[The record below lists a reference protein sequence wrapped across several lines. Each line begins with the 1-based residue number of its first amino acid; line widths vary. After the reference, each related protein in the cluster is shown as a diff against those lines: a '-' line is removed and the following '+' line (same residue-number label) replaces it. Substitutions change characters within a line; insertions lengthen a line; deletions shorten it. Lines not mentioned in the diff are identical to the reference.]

1 MQDFRVIDLPERT
14 TLDSSDYTMIDS
26 AENGTNKY
34 LLSRQ
39 TAETD
44 AKIAA
49 AVEGI
54 EESLTELEADLS
66 DTSDVVTKISDDSYS
81 KILISYDGYDSN
93 RSLTSVGKNV
103 TTGSVILSFPVTAG
117 AFIKVSLVNRTG
129 GDILYFFQDQKTVPW
144 DSNTHIIGDIHS
156 GSSYTGYLCVPSGA
170 TYLVTNA
177 DMSNV
182 VSTVESV
189 DSSVLTDLKT
199 TIDDIE
205 TLTFDTVHGK
215 NLTYVDGTIYDSSDY
230 ELSDYIPVNAGDI
243 LYVTAVWGGSSISN
257 YNGVCGYA
265 SDKSFVSGL
274 INQYTAL
281 GLSGGRN
288 LIENY
293 EYIVPNGISYIRGT
307 SAYKDGGGYG
317 VQSPFIVAK
326 KNQSSLEY
334 RVANIEDDT
343 SKNDPLIALSEY
355 NSFLSGDA
363 SAATA
368 YKKLFTLSAFTDLH
382 GAKNQWNGF
391 IEFTNQYKKYFD
403 CAVFLGDICGINPD
417 SDISFYNPK
426 QSQVPFLSVVGNHD
440 AADWGKSI
448 SQNDIFNRYIKPC
461 VDAGYISTT
470 KSYYYK
476 DFADY
481 KIRIITL
488 FEYENAV
495 ASTTPNSDNWR
506 RYISTEQL
514 QWFADTLYDTPSDYS
529 VIVLLHQVVFPQP
542 TIVDNKFTEN
552 EIYRQVSADFTSG
565 FGYIL
570 TNMGWS
576 GDEIGEVVNA
586 YIHGLPINKT
596 YEAHM
601 TNAGTVINV
610 SVAKDFSE
618 RGQGRFVCY
627 LAGHT
632 HAPFVL
638 KVKDYDDQLQILL
651 PSASDNYYQ
660 RKADDIRPVSD
671 SPNFY
676 SLAFDTTNKLIKIV
690 KVGHRTTMNMI
701 ERDFI
706 SIPY

>member
-1 MQDFRVIDLPERT
+1 MASKTMHHVVIGSDTYEIVDEQGRANVATNTQDISDLKE
-14 TLDSSDYTMIDS
+14 
-26 AENGTNKY
+26 
-34 LLSRQ
+34 
-39 TAETD
+39 
-44 AKIAA
+44 
-49 AVEGI
+49 
-54 EESLTELEADLS
+54 DLS
-66 DTSDVVTKISDDSYS
+66 NTSDIITKISDDSYTRT
-81 KILISYDGYDSN
+81 LISYDGYDSN
-93 RSLTSVGKNV
+93 RSLTSVGKDV

-117 AFIKVSLVNRTG
+117 TIIKVSLVNRTG

-156 GSSYTGYLCVPSGA
+156 GSSYTGYMHVPSGA

-182 VSTVESV
+182 VSTIESV
-189 DSSVLTDLKT
+189 DSSELTNLKNAV
-199 TIDDIE
+199 DNIE

-215 NLTYVDGTIYDSSDY
+215 NLTYVDGTIFDSSDY
-230 ELSDYIPVNAGDI
+230 ELSDYIPVNVGDI
-243 LYVTAVWGGSSISN
+243 LYITAVLCGSSISN

-265 SDKSFVSGL
+265 SDKTFVCGL
-274 INQYTAL
+274 LNQYTAS
-281 GLSGGRN
+281 GLTGGRHLVEDSK
-288 LIENY
+288 LI
-293 EYIVPNGISYIRGT
+293 IPNGIAYIRGA
-307 SAYKDGGGYG
+307 SAYKDDGGFG
-317 VQSPFIVAK
+317 VQSPLIVK
-326 KNQSSLEY
+326 KTNLESLDY
-334 RVANIEDDT
+334 RVANIENDT

-391 IEFTNQYKKYFD
+391 IEFTNQYKQFFD
-403 CAVFLGDICGINPD
+403 CAAFLGDICGVNPD
-417 SDISFYNPK
+417 SDISFYDPK

-481 KIRIITL
+481 NIRIITL

-495 ASTTPNSDNWR
+495 ASTSPNSDNWR
-506 RYISTEQL
+506 RYISTDQL
-514 QWFADTLYDTPSDYS
+514 QWFADTLYSTPTDYS

-552 EIYRQVSADFTSG
+552 AIYRQVSADFTSG

-570 TNMGWS
+570 SNMGWT
-576 GDEIGEVVNA
+576 GNEIGDVVNA
-586 YIHGLPINKT
+586 YIHGLAINKT

-601 TNAGTVINV
+601 TNAGTVINMSV
-610 SVAKDFSE
+610 SKDFSA
-618 RGQGRFVCY
+618 RGSGKFVCY

-638 KVKDYDDQLQILL
+638 KVKDYSDQLQILL

-660 RKADDIRPVSD
+660 RKADDIRPVSG

-676 SLAFDTTNKLIKIV
+676 SLAFDTTNKLIKV
-690 KVGHRTTMNMI
+690 LKVGHRTTMDMV